1 MEFNTQ
7 IEQKKDKNDKDRK
20 VWYELMNIA
29 IYEKTMENLKSRMI
43 VKLLNNKKEYFK
55 CTLKSNYKLH
65 KIFDNNFVAMHKRK
79 LALKLNK
86 LAYI

>member
-55 CTLKSNYKLH
+55 CTLKSNYKSH